1 MAERFEL
8 VEKAILKMVEDKKY
22 ATLRDILVTMN
33 PADIAG
39 IFNSLDDKRIPL
51 MFRLLPKELAAETFV
66 EMETEQQEILIRGFS
81 DSELKAVV
89 EELYVDDAVS
99 LVEEMPANV
108 VSRILA
114 QADPDTRK
122 MINEILQYP
131 EDSAGSVM
139 TTEFVELQGSMTAQQ
154 AIDHIRKVGVD
165 KETINTCYITGRTH
179 KIKGV
184 VSMRSLILADPETLC
199 GDLMSTSLV
208 TVHTL
213 EDQETVAQMFAKY
226 NFSALP
232 VVDGDNR
239 LLGIVTMD
247 DALDILEDE
256 VTEDMEM
263 MAAMTPSDRPYLS
276 TGVFTIFKNR
286 IPWLVILMLAASVTG
301 WIINAFESTLV
312 VTTALIAYIPMLMD
326 AGGNAGSQTNVSV
339 VRSLSIQELDFQD
352 LFRVMWKEFRVSV
365 LCGIT
370 MAVVNFAKLMLLDRV
385 GLTVSLVVS
394 ATLVCTVVFS
404 KLLSCLFPMA
414 AKKLNLDPALVS
426 SPVVT
431 TIADILSLVIYF
443 LLASALLVP

>member
-1 MAERFEL
+1 MKERTVVLEETIVKL
-8 VEKAILKMVEDKKY
+8 TEAKKY
-22 ATLRDILVTMN
+22 ASLRDFLATLN
-33 PADIAG
+33 PADMAG
-39 IFNSLDDKRIPL
+39 AFSALSDQSLPL
-51 MFRLLPKELAAETFV
+51 VFRLLPKELAAETFV

-394 ATLVCTVVFS
+394 AALVCTVVVS